1 MQAELKAV
9 QQQALAT
16 QQSLAQLQTRK
27 SADPYS
33 AIVSELP
40 RFVGVDGTIL
50 GVGAAL
56 ALAGVAVWWYV
67 WQRPRN
73 RWTDAGDTR
82 MQDAAPVST
91 QAPLQPSHAPKLDTE
106 GWATSTAAGEFS
118 AAGLES
124 LSANARLSRD
134 IAFDSEAAA
143 TEVSR
148 VRKSLAN
155 KREAR
160 AQFLERDEATELAT
174 DPVLELDLDLD
185 ALHTTPPAQVRLE
198 SSMTNPAM
206 PEPEPALDMKS
217 ALDLDL
223 NLDPWH
229 QPGEPL
235 PRVADDQTGEAI
247 HFSLALDAYGL
258 KPDAPTTPDAPTPY
272 ELDMEPTPAPS
283 TRDYDFTITMALAQ
297 ESAALELWTEAR
309 DLATEVLASDNAE
322 LVAQANAL
330 LERLNQLE
338 QDAPP
343 DTSWSTV
350 R

>member
-16 QQSLAQLQTRK
+16 QQSLAQLQARK

-82 MQDAAPVST
+82 MQDAASVST
-91 QAPLQPSHAPKLDTE
+91 HAPLQQAPAPREDTNDWSPSTTPSEL
-106 GWATSTAAGEFS
+106 S
-118 AAGLES
+118 AASFES
-124 LSANARLSRD
+124 ANANARLVRD

-143 TEVSR
+143 AEVTR
-148 VRKSLAN
+148 VRNSLAE
-155 KREAR
+155 KRDAR
-160 AQFLERDEATELAT
+160 ANFLERESAIQRDR
-174 DPVLELDLDLD
+174 ELDLDLD
-185 ALHTTPPAQVRLE
+185 ELRIAPPAQGRLE
-198 SSMTNPAM
+198 SSTTQAAI
-206 PEPEPALDMKS
+206 PEHEPSSDLEAALDV
-217 ALDLDL
+217 
-223 NLDPWH
+223 DPWL
-229 QPGEPL
+229 QPGESL
-235 PRVADDQTGEAI
+235 PGAIADSNGEAI
-247 HFSLALDAYGL
+247 HFSIALDAYGL

-309 DLATEVLASDNAE
+309 DLATEALASDNAE

>member
-1 MQAELKAV
+1 
-9 QQQALAT
+9 
-16 QQSLAQLQTRK
+16 
-27 SADPYS
+27 
-33 AIVSELP
+33 
-40 RFVGVDGTIL
+40 
-50 GVGAAL
+50 
-56 ALAGVAVWWYV
+56 
-67 WQRPRN
+67 
-73 RWTDAGDTR
+73 
-82 MQDAAPVST
+82 
-91 QAPLQPSHAPKLDTE
+91 
-106 GWATSTAAGEFS
+106 
-118 AAGLES
+118 
-124 LSANARLSRD
+124 
-134 IAFDSEAAA
+134 
-143 TEVSR
+143 
-148 VRKSLAN
+148 
-155 KREAR
+155 
-160 AQFLERDEATELAT
+160 
-174 DPVLELDLDLD
+174 
-185 ALHTTPPAQVRLE
+185 
-198 SSMTNPAM
+198 MTNPAM